1 MTTPKQRVGNYL
13 VDLLGINPQ
22 VFRAV
27 WLEIR
32 AAWIRLRCRIDPF
45 QVMRLRELRQRKGV
59 LANIGCGPTG
69 LPGWVNIDLFKGPGV
84 VTVRFDCRRRLPLGD
99 ASCKGIHVEHYFE
112 HIEFHFE
119 RPRFL
124 ADCLRCLEPGGT
136 LRIIVPDGRKF
147 CEAYVASGWEKMNV
161 LGGGYYVP
169 EEAYR
174 AKIQAVNHTF
184 LQSGEH
190 FGGYDTDYL
199 RILLEDAGFREIEVV
214 GWREGRFPG
223 GCIDV
228 EQHRVYSLY
237 MEARR

>member
-1 MTTPKQRVGNYL
+1 MMSRKQRLGACL
-13 VDLLGINPQ
+13 VELLGFNPQ
-22 VFRAV
+22 AFRAT
-27 WLEIR
+27 WIEAR
-32 AAWIRLRCRIDPF
+32 AAWTRLRGVIDPF
-45 QVMRLRELRQRKGV
+45 QVMRLRDLRQRKGV
-59 LANIGCGPTG
+59 LANVGCGPTG
-69 LPGWVNIDLFKGPGV
+69 RDGWVNIDLFQGQGV
-84 VTVRFDCRRRLPLGD
+84 TIRFDCRRRLPFGD
-99 ASCKGIHVEHYFE
+99 ASCRGIHVEHYFE
-112 HIEFHFE
+112 HIEFHIE

-147 CEAYVASGWEKMNV
+147 CEAYVAPGWEKMNV

-169 EEAYR
+169 EEAYG

-190 FGGYDTDYL
+190 FGGYDADYL
-199 RILLEDAGFREIEVV
+199 RIVLEDAGFREIEVV
-214 GWREGRFPG
+214 DWREGRFPG
-223 GCIDV
+223 GCIDI